1 MNEKNGNNTT
11 GQKTVKKVVKKVV
24 KVNGASA
31 KQEAKKP
38 KKKVRMTQQRVIQ
51 IVALVIIIAFVGGI
65 ASTGLFYLIGQNNNQ
80 SQIEINQEY
89 FENLAKEYEL
99 KVSEDPTDA
108 DSILGL
114 AGTYQQL
121 AVYCQNSGLLPDAQ
135 KYFLE
140 AVDAYKLYKG
150 IATDPKMI
158 LQADFAIAA
167 NLAEAG
173 SLDESEAI
181 YKQLLSSNQEPV
193 YLRLYYA
200 QFLLNNRNDTAGA
213 TTLVAEAK
221 SLAGTDTEKA
231 DVNDVITQYKLEIA
245 E

>member
-11 GQKTVKKVVKKVV
+11 GQKTVKKVVKM
-24 KVNGASA
+24 NGAPM

-38 KKKVRMTQQRVIQ
+38 KKKARMTQQRVIQ
-51 IVALVIIIAFVGGI
+51 IIALVIIIAFVGGI
-65 ASTGLFYLIGQNNNQ
+65 ASTGLFYLIGQNSSNN
-80 SQIEINQEY
+80 QIEINQDY

-99 KVSEDPTDA
+99 KVKEDPTDT

-150 IATDPKMI
+150 IATDPEMI

-173 SLDESEAI
+173 SLEESEAI
-181 YKQLLSSNQEPV
+181 YKELLISNQEPL
-193 YLRLYYA
+193 YIRLYYA
-200 QFLLNNRNDTAGA
+200 QFLLNNKNDTAGA
-213 TTLVAEAK
+213 TKLVAEAK
-221 SLAGTDTEKA
+221 ALAATDTEKA
-231 DVNDVITQYKLEIA
+231 DVNDVITQYKLDIA